1 MIILDTNVISQVLSA
16 KGASPVRAWLSA
28 RAMQELYLCTPV
40 IVELIYGAERIA
52 HRQPS
57 ATLVARIEA
66 MIAENFPSRVLPL
79 DTQAALGAGR
89 FRAKREALGR
99 PVSIADSMIA
109 GICLQNGAKL
119 ATRNI
124 KDFDGLDMDLINPF
138 EHIS

>member
-1 MIILDTNVISQVLSA
+1 MIVLDTNVVSQVLSA
-16 KGASPVRAWLSA
+16 KGAPSVRTWLSA

-40 IVELIYGAERIA
+40 VVELIYGAERLVSRDPA
-52 HRQPS
+52 R
-57 ATLVARIEA
+57 TLAAQIDA

-79 DTQAALGAGR
+79 DAPAARVAGR

-99 PVSIADSMIA
+99 PVSIADAMIA

-124 KDFDGLDMDLINPF
+124 KDFDGLDVELINPF
-138 EHIS
+138 DTV